1 MFGKEVGD
9 GVVAGLG
16 VFGVFGDKDHR
27 NPGAEYP
34 R

>member
-16 VFGVFGDKDHR
+16 VFGDKDHR

>member
-16 VFGVFGDKDHR
+16 VFGDKPR